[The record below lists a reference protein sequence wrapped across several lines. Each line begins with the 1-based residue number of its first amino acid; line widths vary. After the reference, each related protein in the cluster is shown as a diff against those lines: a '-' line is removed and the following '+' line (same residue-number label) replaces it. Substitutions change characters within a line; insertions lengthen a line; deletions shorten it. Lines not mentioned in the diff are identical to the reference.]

1 MISTSKVSSRTRLSF
16 SIYRN
21 KIKIRVSSM
30 SKARSRISNLADI
43 YDMHIILWTNFYSW
57 TILFRNLPDINWF
70 TVTYSVFSQSRCRL
84 SGKEISIDF
93 WELIGSR
100 RELFAMTTRLLRSLW
115 KIPFWFTV
123 LDLPYSIDYWVEI
136 SVYRDIKTVG
146 SLILT
151 ELCVRI
157 LQQW

>member
-1 MISTSKVSSRTRLSF
+1 MWFPQAKYLVGPAFLFLYIEIKSDQGLLHEQSS
-16 SIYRN
+16 
-21 KIKIRVSSM
+21 V
-30 SKARSRISNLADI
+30 ANLADI

-100 RELFAMTTRLLRSLW
+100 RELFATTTRLLRSLW

-123 LDLPYSIDYWVEI
+123 LDLPYSIE
-136 SVYRDIKTVG
+136 
-146 SLILT
+146 
-151 ELCVRI
+151 
-157 LQQW
+157 

>member
-21 KIKIRVSSM
+21 KKWSLTIKIRVSSM
-30 SKARSRISNLADI
+30 SKARSRISQTFMS

-123 LDLPYSIDYWVEI
+123 LDLPYSIE
-136 SVYRDIKTVG
+136 
-146 SLILT
+146 
-151 ELCVRI
+151 
-157 LQQW
+157 